1 VALFFA
7 ATLFVSAFLLF
18 LVQPMVGKM
27 VLPLLGGTP
36 AVWSTCMVF
45 FQALLLAGYTYAH
58 TTPRRFGLWRQSL
71 LHLFVL
77 ALPLVAMGIMVVV
90 TGSPVNAIR
99 SLAPQGTEYPF
110 FGIVVLLLVMIGLP
124 FFVVATSAP
133 LLQSWFSKVGHRSSA
148 DPYFLYAAS
157 NLGSLLALIAY
168 PAVIEPSLTLAHQA
182 WLWAAGYLLLIV
194 LTAGCAR
201 RLWDARRGQKEV
213 YGDKGKLTPR
223 PPLTDRL
230 RWLAL
235 AFVPSSLMLG
245 VTQYAAIDI
254 ASIPLL
260 WIIPLGLYLM
270 TFIIAFGRHPEWLPR
285 VTELLG
291 PVFILMLI
299 FLMLTGLKPPSFN
312 FDLFLH
318 FLVFTMVALFCHV
331 ELAQRRPSAEHL
343 TEFYLWVSLG
353 GVFGGLFNALISP
366 LIFRDLTEYPL
377 VLIAAGLLLPARD
390 ESRSARSFAFDLIT
404 PVILAGVVMVL
415 YLCFFDD
422 FPAWLS
428 YPGRQW
434 FDEHCPSLVDAWKSL
449 VTKLDLAVNWTS
461 DHLAKWT
468 KQLLTIEPA
477 SLQKL
482 SVFGLPALV
491 AFYFVD
497 RPLRFGLS
505 VLAIWLV
512 GQATINYSSP
522 IHQERSFF
530 GVLKVQFEKREGN
543 GPNGEGEYHFHK
555 LVHGG
560 TTHGS
565 QFWDPALDIP
575 LTYYHQTGPVGLVF
589 DAFKDGPKAKKN
601 FAFIG
606 LGTGSLAAYGKPG
619 MKVTIYE
626 IDPAVRR
633 LSTNSDY
640 FTFYNDCKA
649 DKQIVMGDAR
659 LMIETA
665 PDGAYDVIFVDAFS
679 SDAIPVHLLTK
690 ESIALYLRKLAPD
703 GIIMLHISNRYL
715 RLQPVCAR
723 LMQEHRLAGV
733 IDYDNYTAPWLG
745 KLPAQWVALAR
756 SKEHFGPM
764 LTQMCQDVDKN
775 DQVIERQAW
784 SELEV
789 PKDAPLWTDDF
800 SNLLQIYEWPE
811 WPDWLPWAKKSEE
824 N

>member
-58 TTPRRFGLWRQSL
+58 AAPKRLGLMRQSW
-71 LHLFVL
+71 LHLGVL
-77 ALPLVAMGIMVVV
+77 ALPLVAMAAMVVV
-90 TGSPVNAIR
+90 TGAPVGAIR
-99 SLAPQGTEYPF
+99 TLAPQGSEYPF
-110 FGIVVLLLVMIGLP
+110 FGVVVLLLVMIGLP

-133 LLQSWFSKVGHRSSA
+133 LLQSWFSRLGHRSSA

-157 NLGSLLALIAY
+157 NLGSLLALVAY
-168 PAVIEPSLTLAHQA
+168 PAVIEPSLTLARQA
-182 WLWAAGYLLLIV
+182 WLWAAGYVLLIV
-194 LTAGCAR
+194 LTAGCAK
-201 RLWDARRGQKEV
+201 RLWDARHDQPEEYGNRGK
-213 YGDKGKLTPR
+213 TSPA
-223 PPLTDRL
+223 PPLGERL

-245 VTQYAAIDI
+245 VTQYASIDI

-260 WIIPLGLYLM
+260 WVIPLALYLI
-270 TFIIAFGRHPEWLPR
+270 TFIIAFGRHPAWLPR

-299 FLMLTGLKPPSFN
+299 FLMITNLKPPGFN
-312 FDLFLH
+312 FDLLLH

-331 ELAQRRPSAEHL
+331 ELARRRPPAEHL
-343 TEFYLWVSLG
+343 TEFFLWVSLG
-353 GVFGGLFNALISP
+353 GVLGGLFNALISP
-366 LIFRDLTEYPL
+366 LIFRDLAEYPL

-390 ESRSARSFAFDLIT
+390 ESRSRRSLLFDLLV
-404 PVILAGVVMVL
+404 PVIVAGLVLVL
-415 YLCFFDD
+415 YLFMFND
-422 FPAWLS
+422 FPDWLS
-428 YPGRQW
+428 YPGRDW
-434 FDEHCPSLVDAWKSL
+434 LKAHVPPVVSVWDWLIGA
-449 VTKLDLAVNWTS
+449 LDVAVKWTS
-461 DHLAKWT
+461 EHIGKWT
-468 KQLLTIEPA
+468 KNRLDVSPESLEKLTA
-477 SLQKL
+477 
-482 SVFGLPALV
+482 FGFPALV
-491 AFYFVD
+491 AFYYVD

-512 GQATINYSSP
+512 GQATLNLSSAV
-522 IHQERSFF
+522 HQERSFF
-530 GVLKVQFEKREGN
+530 GVLKVQFEKREGT
-543 GPNGEGEYHFHK
+543 GPDGMDGEYHFHK

-565 QFWDPALDIP
+565 QFWDPPLNIP
-575 LTYYHQTGPVGLVF
+575 LTYYHQTGPVGHVF
-589 DAFKDGPKAKKN
+589 DAFKEGPKAKKN

-619 MKVTIYE
+619 MKVTFYE

-633 LSTNSDY
+633 LSTNPEY
-640 FTFYNDCKA
+640 FTFYTDCKA
-649 DKQIVMGDAR
+649 DKQIIMGDAR
-659 LMIETA
+659 LMIENA
-665 PDGAYDVIFVDAFS
+665 PDGEYDVIFVDAFS

-715 RLQPVCAR
+715 RLEPVCAR
-723 LMQEHRLAGV
+723 LMQEHHLAGV
-733 IDYDNYTAPWLG
+733 IDYDTYYTPWLG
-745 KLPAQWVALAR
+745 KLSSQWVALAR
-756 SKEHFGPM
+756 DKEHFGPM
-764 LTQMCQDVDKN
+764 LTQMCQDLDKN
-775 DQVIERQAW
+775 DQVIERKAW
-784 SELEV
+784 SDLEV

-800 SNLLQIYEWPE
+800 SNLLQIYEWPD
-811 WPDWLPWAKKSEE
+811 WPWKKSSSDD
-824 N
+824 